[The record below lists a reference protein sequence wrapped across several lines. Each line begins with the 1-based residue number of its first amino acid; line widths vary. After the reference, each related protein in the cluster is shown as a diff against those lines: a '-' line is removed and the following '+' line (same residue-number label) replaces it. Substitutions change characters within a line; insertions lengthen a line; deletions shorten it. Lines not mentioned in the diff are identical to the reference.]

1 MPNFRMLAPAI
12 VAGQPVTSQQTMVVN
27 GRTYSAAPGSVLDVP
42 DMDGAVLAAN
52 GWIRVAASGTTAQ
65 RPTSTSAPFR
75 AAPEAR
81 YWDSTLGKLIFF
93 DGIAWRDPA
102 NGSAV

>member
-1 MPNFRMLAPAI
+1 MPNFRMLPPAI
-12 VAGQPVTSQQTMVVN
+12 VAGGPATSQTSMVVN

-52 GWIRVAASGTTAQ
+52 GWVKVAASGTTAQ

-81 YWDSTLGKLIFF
+81 YFDTSLGKLIVY
-93 DGIAWRDPA
+93 DGVTWRDPA
-102 NGSAV
+102 TGSAV

>member
-1 MPNFRMLAPAI
+1 MPNYRMLPPAI
-12 VAGQPVTSQQTMVVN
+12 VNGGAVTSQQSMTVN
-27 GRTYSAAPGSVLDVP
+27 GRTYTGAPGAVLDVP

-75 AAPEAR
+75 AAPDAR
-81 YWDSTLGKLIFF
+81 YFDTSLGKLIVY
-93 DGIAWRDPA
+93 DGVTWRDPA
-102 NGSAV
+102 TGSAV